1 MPNHVTN
8 FLTFK
13 GKQEQIDELINKVK
27 GKEDV
32 IDFNSFYP
40 MPKEL
45 RNTTSPANIVT
56 EEEYL
61 KEQEKPDNLYKSIT
75 KDMSD
80 KLIEKYGHNNWYS
93 WALDNWGTKWNCY
106 DSCEFDN
113 GFQFLTAWS
122 TPYKAICKLS
132 ELFPEVEMNVRF
144 YDEDFGSNVGEYTLL
159 NGELIYENCPDYSE
173 ESIRL
178 AIDISG
184 GDYYYSDHLADL
196 DNDTDINSVF
206 NSACIK
212 LNHEENY
219 GFEDFPNNVLNK
231 LLEYAI
237 ADEKYDRA
245 ERIKTLL
252 NTKKLN

>member
-13 GKQEQIDELINKVK
+13 GEQKQIDELINKVK
-27 GKEDV
+27 RKDTLF
-32 IDFNSFYP
+32 DFNSFYP

-45 RNTTSPANIVT
+45 KKTTSPARIVT

-75 KDMSD
+75 QKMSD
-80 KLIEKYGHNNWYS
+80 ELIAKYGHNDWYDWS
-93 WALDNWGTKWNCY
+93 IENWGTKWNCY
-106 DSCEFDN
+106 DCCEFEN

-132 ELFPEVEMNVRF
+132 ELFPEVEINVRF
-144 YDEDFGSNVGEYTLL
+144 YDEDFGSNVGEYILL
-159 NGELIYENCPDYSE
+159 NGELTYENCPDYSE
-173 ESIRL
+173 DSIRL
-178 AIDISG
+178 AINIAS
-184 GDYYYSDHLADL
+184 GDYYYSDYLADL
-196 DNDTDINSVF
+196 DSETDINSVF
-206 NSACIK
+206 NSTCIK

-219 GFEDFPNNVLNK
+219 GFDDFPDNVLNK

-245 ERIKTLL
+245 EKIKTLL
-252 NTKKLN
+252 NTKN